1 MCLGVAL
8 FVLVLR
14 FVCVLILLA
23 GVWCLC
29 FGVCVLV
36 YLRVGCLLGGFCLV
50 LGLRLGLFVICGL
63 GVCLL
68 WCGGCGVGLKFG
80 VVICEESLVMLGLVL
95 FVDLIYDAYCD
106 I

>member
-1 MCLGVAL
+1 MFGCCLVCAC
-8 FVLVLR
+8 FA
-14 FVCVLILLA
+14 VCVRVDFA
-23 GVWCLC
+23 CWCLV
-29 FGVCVLV
+29 FVFSVCVLV

-95 FVDLIYDAYCD
+95 FVDLIYDAYCG